1 MTKLCIINGSPRKGQ
16 GTSSHLINELM
27 KLLDKNITENEY
39 YISTFMKDKSVFEE
53 ITSYNKIIFV
63 SPLYADCFPSTM
75 LEFMAAFE
83 DFIKEKGTTKLD
95 MYCIVNC
102 GFIEGTQNKTAIN
115 IMKHFCDRLNFN
127 WRFGVGIG
135 GGEFM
140 KGSKGMPLNS
150 RMKKPVYNAYLA
162 LKEDIENSTSAP
174 AKEDILVNAKIPKF
188 IFKIAGNSGWKS
200 MAKKN
205 GLKPKELYKQIY

>member
-27 KLLDKNITENEY
+27 KLLDKNITAKEY
-39 YISTFMKDKSVFEE
+39 YIGTFMKDKSLFEE
-53 ITSYNKIIFV
+53 IASYNKIVFV

-83 DFIKEKGTTKLD
+83 DFIKENGTIKLD
-95 MYCIVNC
+95 MYCIINC

-115 IMKHFCDRLNFN
+115 IMKHFCDRLDFN

-140 KGSKGMPLNS
+140 KGSKDMPLNS

-162 LKEDIENSTSAP
+162 LKEDIENSTSTP
-174 AKEDILVNAKIPKF
+174 AKENILVNAKMPKF
-188 IFKIAGNSGWKS
+188 IFKIAGNSSWKS

-205 GLKPKELYKQIY
+205 GLNPKELYKQIY